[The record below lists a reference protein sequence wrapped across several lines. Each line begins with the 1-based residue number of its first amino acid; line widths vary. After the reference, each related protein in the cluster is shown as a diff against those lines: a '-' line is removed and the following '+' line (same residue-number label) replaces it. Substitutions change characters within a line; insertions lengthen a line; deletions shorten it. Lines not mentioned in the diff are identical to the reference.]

1 LQENWRE
8 RDHVWVALWGTDKT
22 FDHQTMILVDEM
34 FLSQWPMIR
43 HEQQT
48 RKLQANLNSITSRSL
63 NLRVNNG
70 LKIITWNINSIR
82 KR

>member
-1 LQENWRE
+1 ML
-8 RDHVWVALWGTDKT
+8 
-22 FDHQTMILVDEM
+22 LVDEM

-63 NLRVNNG
+63 DLRVNNG
-70 LKIITWNINSIR
+70 LKIITWNNNSLR
-82 KR
+82 K